1 MLILGEITGK
11 TAFIEVI
18 FYMNFFV
25 KNPAGIKMGRYKTV
39 VLYSIPTPFFL
50 KSPSF

>member
-11 TAFIEVI
+11 TAFRKVI
-18 FYMNFFV
+18 FYMNFFMR
-25 KNPAGIKMGRYKTV
+25 NPAGIKIGRYKTV
-39 VLYSIPTPFFL
+39 VLYAIPVPFFL